1 MLTRRTF
8 ALAAGG
14 AAVASLS
21 PAIAAAQTPSGSL
34 ALQIVDAFNHLFG
47 SHAGYRANHAKG
59 ILCNATFVPTP
70 AAASLSSAAHFSH
83 TVKAVV
89 RFSDFGG
96 VPNVPDAD
104 PLASPHGL
112 AVKFHLPGSGD
123 TDLVGH
129 SVNLF
134 PAANGEDFLAFVN
147 ALAASPPNAQHPSA
161 IEQFVQG
168 HPAAGRFLQAPK
180 MPPMSF
186 ATLSYYMID
195 AFKFTS
201 KDGHSRFARYQFHPV
216 GGEKALSADASAKAP
231 PNYLI
236 DEIKHRLASAP
247 AKFIMALQI
256 ASPGDKTSDPTV
268 VWAADRRVVQV
279 GMLTVGSVVPNSDA
293 VQRRMLF
300 DPVRLT
306 DGIELSD
313 DPLPTLRSQAYAI
326 SYARR
331 LGAK

>member
-1 MLTRRTF
+1 MLTRGRF
-8 ALAAGG
+8 AVAAGS
-14 AAVASLS
+14 AAAASLA
-21 PAIAAAQTPSGSL
+21 PGLAFAQTPSANL
-34 ALQIVDAFNHLFG
+34 PLQIVDAFNKLFG

-59 ILCNATFVPTP
+59 IVCNATFVPTP
-70 AAASLSSAAHFSH
+70 AAATLSSAAHFSH
-83 TVKAVV
+83 PVKATV

-96 VPNVPDAD
+96 LPTVPDAD

-129 SVNLF
+129 SSNLF
-134 PAANGEDFLAFVN
+134 PVANGADFLAFLT
-147 ALAASPPNAQHPSA
+147 ALAASPPTATHPNAV
-161 IEQFVQG
+161 EQFAQT
-168 HPAAGRFLQAPK
+168 HPAAARFLQAPN
-180 MPPMSF
+180 PPPVSF

-201 KDGHSRFARYQFHPV
+201 KDGHSRFARYEFHPA
-216 GGEKALSADASAKAP
+216 GGQRTLSAEAAAKAP

-236 DEIKHRLASAP
+236 DEIKKRLASAP
-247 AKFIMALQI
+247 AKFTMALQI
-256 ASPGDKTSDPTV
+256 ADPGDKTSDPTV
-268 VWAADRRVVQV
+268 VWPPTRRVVRV
-279 GMLTVGSVVPNSDA
+279 GTLTVTGVVPNSDA
-293 VQRRMLF
+293 VQRQLLF

-306 DGIELSD
+306 DGIALTD